1 MWLGRLDWPRHSVNT
16 SVESQGNIMYDLI
29 VIGAGPG
36 GYEAAAYAA
45 KLGRKVALFEKSELG
60 GTCLNVGCIPT
71 KTLLR
76 SARALEDC
84 RAAAQ
89 YGVTVGAAAFDMAAV
104 QARKQQVV
112 AMLIKGVAGMLKRA
126 GVDVIKAEAKL
137 AGRGKVVADG
147 KEYEAANILVATGSV
162 PAAPPIP
169 GLRDN
174 PGVLDST
181 GILGLDAVPESL
193 VIIGGGVIGLEFASF
208 FATVGT
214 KVTVVEMLPK
224 IAPVVDEEIGKKLMG
239 ELKKAGVVFHLSCK
253 VVRIEDKTLVY
264 ATPEGKEESVTG
276 TWILNAT
283 GRSPV
288 LKGIGLEEAGVD
300 FDRRGVKADE
310 FGKTNVPGI
319 WACGDVTG
327 RCLLAHAATRE
338 GIVAVNNMFGIPDRL
353 RYSAIPSVIYTHPEV
368 AQVGATEDDLKAR
381 GVAYRKAVMPMA
393 IAGRFV
399 VDNAGQSGTVKVLV
413 GEEHGQVLGVHMIG
427 GCCGEFIASAAAMV
441 EMELR
446 VEDVRQ
452 IVFPHPTTSE
462 ALKETILHA

>member
-1 MWLGRLDWPRHSVNT
+1 
-16 SVESQGNIMYDLI
+16 MYDLI

-45 KLGRKVALFEKSELG
+45 KLGRKVALFEKAELG

-84 RAAAQ
+84 RTAAQ
-89 YGVTVGAAAFDMAAV
+89 YGVTVGAAKFEMAAV

-112 AMLIKGVAGMLKRA
+112 AMLVKGVAGMLKRA
-126 GVDVIKAEAKL
+126 GVDVIKAEAKIT
-137 AGRGKVVADG
+137 APGKVSADG
-147 KEYEAANILVATGSV
+147 KTYEAANILVATGSV

-174 PGVLDST
+174 PLVLDST
-181 GILGLDAVPESL
+181 GILDLNAVPDSL
-193 VIIGGGVIGLEFASF
+193 VVIGGGVIGLEFASF
-208 FATVGT
+208 FATVGS

-224 IAPVVDEEIGKKLMG
+224 IAPVVDDDIAKGLMTALKKL
-239 ELKKAGVVFHLSCK
+239 GVTFNLSCK
-253 VVRIEDKTLVY
+253 VTRIEGSTLVF
-264 ATPEGKEESVTG
+264 TDPDGKEQQVTG
-276 TWILNAT
+276 TYILNST

-288 LKGIGLEEAGVD
+288 LKGVGLEECGVV
-300 FDRRGVKADE
+300 FDRRGIKTDE

-338 GIVAVNNMFGIPDRL
+338 GVVAVNNMFGKPDRM
-353 RYSAIPSVIYTHPEV
+353 RYCAIPSVVYTHPEV
-368 AQVGATEDDLKAR
+368 AQVGATEAELKEK

-393 IAGRFV
+393 IAGRFIV
-399 VDNAGQSGTVKVLV
+399 ENAGKTGTVKVLV
-413 GEEHGQVLGVHMIG
+413 SEKYGQVLGVHMIG
-427 GCCGEFIASAAAMV
+427 GSCGEFIASAAAMV
-441 EMELR
+441 ELELC

-452 IVFPHPTTSE
+452 IVFPHPTCSE
-462 ALKETILHA
+462 ALKETIIHA

>member
-1 MWLGRLDWPRHSVNT
+1 
-16 SVESQGNIMYDLI
+16 MYDLI

-45 KLGRKVALFEKSELG
+45 KLGRKVALFEKAELG

-76 SARALEDC
+76 SARALEEC
-84 RAAAQ
+84 RSAAQ
-89 YGVTVGAAAFDMAAV
+89 YGVAVGEARFDLAAV
-104 QARKQQVV
+104 QARKRQVI
-112 AMLIKGVAGMLKRA
+112 AMLVKGVAGMLKRA
-126 GVDVIKAEAKL
+126 GVEVIKAEAKL
-137 AGRGKVVADG
+137 VGRGKVVAGDR
-147 KEYEAANILVATGSV
+147 EYEAANILVATGSV

-181 GILGLDAVPESL
+181 GILGLEEIPASL

-208 FATVGT
+208 FAAVGT
-214 KVTVVEMLPK
+214 RVTVVEMLPK
-224 IAPVVDEEIGKKLMG
+224 IAPVVDDEIGKKLMG
-239 ELKKAGVVFHLSCK
+239 ELKKAGVMFHLSCK
-253 VVRIEDKTLVY
+253 VVRIEGTTLVY
-264 ATPEGKEESVTG
+264 ATPDGQEESVTG
-276 TWILNAT
+276 TWILNST

-288 LKGIGLEEAGVD
+288 LQGIGLEEAGVD
-300 FDRRGVKADE
+300 FDRRGIKADE
-310 FGKTNVPGI
+310 FGKTNVPGV

-338 GIVAVNNMFGIPDRL
+338 GVVAVNNMFGIADRL
-353 RYSAIPSVIYTHPEV
+353 RLSAIPSVIYTHPEV
-368 AQVGATEDDLKAR
+368 AQVGATEEDLKAR

-393 IAGRFV
+393 IAGRFIV
-399 VDNAGQSGTVKVLV
+399 ENAGQSGTVKVLV
-413 GEEHGQVLGVHMIG
+413 GEKYGQVLGVHMIG

-462 ALKETILHA
+462 ALKETVLHA

>member
-1 MWLGRLDWPRHSVNT
+1 
-16 SVESQGNIMYDLI
+16 MYDLI

-45 KLGRKVALFEKSELG
+45 KLGRKVALFEKAELG

-89 YGVTVGAAAFDMAAV
+89 YGVTVGAATFDMAAV

-112 AMLIKGVAGMLKRA
+112 AMLIKGVTGMLKRA

-181 GILGLDAVPESL
+181 GILELETVPESL
-193 VIIGGGVIGLEFASF
+193 VVIGGGVIGLEFASF
-208 FATVGT
+208 FATVGA

-224 IAPVVDEEIGKKLMG
+224 IAPVVDEEISKKLMS
-239 ELKKAGVVFHLSCK
+239 ELKKAGVVFNLSCK
-253 VVRIEDKTLVY
+253 VVRIEDRTLVY

-300 FDRRGVKADE
+300 FDRRGIKADE
-310 FGKTNVPGI
+310 FGKTNVPGV

>member
-1 MWLGRLDWPRHSVNT
+1 
-16 SVESQGNIMYDLI
+16 MYDLI

-45 KLGRKVALFEKSELG
+45 KLGKKVALFEKQELG

-71 KTLLR
+71 KTLIR
-76 SARALEDC
+76 SVKVLEEC
-84 RAAAQ
+84 RDASK
-89 YGVTVGAAAFDMAAV
+89 YGVTAGTATLDMKAV
-104 QARKQQVV
+104 QARKNQIIATLVRSV
-112 AMLIKGVAGMLKRA
+112 AVMEKRA
-126 GVDVIKAEAKL
+126 GVEVIKAEAKI

-174 PGVLDST
+174 PKVLDST
-181 GILGLDAVPESL
+181 GILALDTIPESL

-208 FATVGT
+208 FAAVGS
-214 KVTVVEMLPK
+214 KVTIVEMLPK
-224 IAPVVDEEIGKKLMG
+224 IAPVVDSEIAKQLMSQ
-239 ELKKAGVVFHLSCK
+239 LKRAGIVFNLSCK
-253 VVRIEDKTLVY
+253 VVRIEDSTLVFT
-264 ATPEGKEESVTG
+264 APDGKENKVTG
-276 TWILNAT
+276 TWILNST
-283 GRSPV
+283 GRRPV
-288 LKGIGLEEAGVD
+288 LQNIGLEGVGVD
-300 FDRRGVKADE
+300 FDRRGIKTDE

-338 GIVAVNNMFGIPDRL
+338 GIVAINNMFGKPDRM

-368 AQVGATEDDLKAR
+368 AQVGATEDELKAK
-381 GVAYRKAVMPMA
+381 GIEYKKTVMPMA
-393 IAGRFV
+393 IAGRFI
-399 VDNAGQSGTVKVLV
+399 VDNAGESGTVKVLTDAKY
-413 GEEHGQVLGVHMIG
+413 GQVLGVHMIG
-427 GCCGEFIASAAAMV
+427 GCCGEFIASASAMV
-441 EMELR
+441 EMEYR

-462 ALKETILHA
+462 ALKQTVIEL